1 MPSAEC
7 LLVMDVR
14 MEHTE
19 GLGGL
24 AEVWVGGRLL
34 TVCDGVSG
42 PDRPRPPGVLDEAA
56 FSYMAVERVV
66 WDQAVRANPG
76 RKKLLDPVRRW
87 SYIGYGQVL
96 AVAPVVIDFGL
107 LQMTDPNWSTDESLA
122 RQFVRINIDRLEI
135 GFANEP
141 DYPE

>member
-1 MPSAEC
+1 
-7 LLVMDVR
+7 

-19 GLGGL
+19 GLGEL
-24 AEVWVGGRLL
+24 AEVWVDGQLL
-34 TVCDGVSG
+34 MVCDGVSPSG
-42 PDRPRPPGVLDEAA
+42 RPCPPGVLDEAA
-56 FSYMAVERVV
+56 FSYMTVERVV
-66 WDQAVRANPG
+66 WDQAVLANPG

-87 SYIGYGQVL
+87 SYTGYGQVL

-107 LQMTDPNWSTDESLA
+107 LQMTDPNWTTDESLT
-122 RQFVRINIDRLEI
+122 RQFVKISIDRLEI